1 MSDAPYVALPNA
13 AITKADIERAAQ
25 RISAYI
31 RRTPIFRVPAGD
43 CYARDRYS
51 DGCSASSSPAS
62 SSVINNATL
71 NTSSVALKLEYLQ
84 CAGSFK
90 ARGAFHNLLSRA
102 VPQAGVVAASGG
114 NHGVAVALAARTLG
128 VAAHIFVPTISSPTK
143 QQRIKQLGAKLI
155 VGGDRYADALAAS
168 VEFAKE
174 SGAIA
179 IHAYNTSETLAGAG
193 TTALELMQQAPNID
207 TVLVAVG
214 GGGLIGG
221 MAAYLEEDV
230 KVVAVETQG
239 TPALHS
245 ALEAG
250 YPVPVETSGIA
261 TDSLGASQV
270 GSLCFPLI
278 QRFVNESV
286 LVSDDAVRQAQ
297 SLLWQNFRI
306 PSEAGGAAAF
316 AALSSGAYQPAP
328 DEKVAVLV
336 CGANGVI
343 ADYANS

>member
-1 MSDAPYVALPNA
+1 MINISDL
-13 AITKADIERAAQ
+13 AITRSDIERAAR
-25 RISAYI
+25 RISPNI
-31 RRTPIFRVPAGD
+31 RRTPVVEVAVGD
-43 CYARDRYS
+43 CYSEISKAT
-51 DGCSASSSPAS
+51 ASETTALKATNNTG
-62 SSVINNATL
+62 SVW
-71 NTSSVALKLEYLQ
+71 LKLEYLQ
-84 CAGSFK
+84 CSGSFK
-90 ARGAFHNLLSRA
+90 ARGAFNNLLSREI
-102 VPQAGVVAASGG
+102 PQAGVVAASGG

-128 VAAHIFVPTISSPTK
+128 IDAHIFVPTISSPTK

-174 SGAIA
+174 TKAIA
-179 IHAYNTSETLAGAG
+179 IHAYNTPETLAGAG
-193 TTALELMQQAPNID
+193 TTALELVQQAPEID

-221 MAAYLEEDV
+221 MSAYLEDDV

-245 ALEAG
+245 ALKAG
-250 YPVPVETSGIA
+250 HPVMVQTSGIA
-261 TDSLGASQV
+261 TDSLGASQI

-286 LVSDDAVRQAQ
+286 LVSDDDVRQAQ
-297 SLLWQNFRI
+297 ALLWQNFRI

-316 AALSSGAYQPAP
+316 AALSSGTYQPAP
-328 DEKVAVLV
+328 DEKVAILV
-336 CGANGVI
+336 CGANGAI